1 MVAYLNK
8 TFAIWFSLA
17 FIVLLKTAL
26 ANPLSSTVGRNLIR
40 GSILKV
46 AADSFGG
53 LPFEVWKS
61 SVVLER
67 IQTAEKYKNRKEHPS
82 VGKSDIEVLKCVLNE
97 RGWKGLWSGWPAR
110 TVEGCFSGAV
120 LLAAKETLKKTMLQS
135 PVIRDNISAST
146 IAFIAG
152 AGGGASQAIIMAPC
166 SLLVSAAVANKDEN
180 VLTSVRKV
188 WSKYG
193 LKGIYR
199 GGTAVAARQATN
211 WASRQ
216 GFTELV
222 RPLIKIPGVPGEI
235 VSGCIGGT
243 LSCWNTPLEIARIES
258 QSQSFLQR
266 ESTSNEKMNRNLFQT
281 LGHIVESHGVTGLYT
296 GILPRIGQSCYQT
309 VFLVCIP
316 RILGS

>member
-1 MVAYLNK
+1 MV
-8 TFAIWFSLA
+8 TFFIGKFVIWFSLTV
-17 FIVLLKTAL
+17 IVLLKTVVAS
-26 ANPLSSTVGRNLIR
+26 PLSTTVGRNLIR
-40 GSILKV
+40 GSVLKV
-46 AADSFGG
+46 SADSFGG

-67 IQTAEKYKNRKEHPS
+67 IQTSEKNRNLKEHLSPD
-82 VGKSDIEVLKCVLNE
+82 KSDIDILKCLLIE

-120 LLAAKETLKKTMLQS
+120 LLAVKETLKKTMLQT
-135 PVIRDNISAST
+135 PVIRDNISPST

-188 WSKYG
+188 WAKYG
-193 LKGIYR
+193 IKGIYR
-199 GGTAVAARQATN
+199 GATAVAARQATN

-222 RPLIKIPGVPGEI
+222 RPKIKIVGVPGEI
-235 VSGCIGGT
+235 LSGCIGGT

-258 QSQSFLQR
+258 QSQSFLHR
-266 ESTSNEKMNRNLFQT
+266 DTTGTNETKNRNLLQT
-281 LGHIVESHGVTGLYT
+281 LGYVVESRGIKGLYT

-316 RILGS
+316 RILG